1 MKLILGFA
9 NLSNINILHCESW
22 PVINKI
28 LKENIGANMFGSGTL
43 RSVLLNHIVNSN
55 FGNEISGLSTIE
67 LCIYIYI
74 YFYIY
79 IYICIQRSLHRATDA
94 TFVPRYAK
102 EDVIRSGHLQY
113 DTLYADNEIQVEAVL
128 CHVVLV
134 SCCAMLCHFMP
145 CMLCH
150 VVTCCV

>member
-22 PVINKI
+22 PLINKI
-28 LKENIGANMFGSGTL
+28 LKENIGANMFGFGTL
-43 RSVLLNHIVNSN
+43 RSVLLNQFNIVNAN
-55 FGNEISGLSTIE
+55 FGNEISGYLSTPE
-67 LCIYIYI
+67 LC
-74 YFYIY
+74 
-79 IYICIQRSLHRATDA
+79 ICIQRSLHRATDA

-128 CHVVLV
+128 CHVMT
-134 SCCAMLCHFMP
+134 CCAMLCN
-145 CMLCH
+145 
-150 VVTCCV
+150 VVTCCDML

>member
-28 LKENIGANMFGSGTL
+28 LKENIGANMFGFGTL
-43 RSVLLNHIVNSN
+43 RSVLLNQFNIVNAN
-55 FGNEISGLSTIE
+55 LEKKYQGIYLHLSSASVFRGR
-67 LCIYIYI
+67 CICICV
-74 YFYIY
+74 
-79 IYICIQRSLHRATDA
+79 CIQRSLHRATDA

-113 DTLYADNEIQVEAVL
+113 DTLYADNEIQVETVL
-128 CHVVLV
+128 
-134 SCCAMLCHFMP
+134 
-145 CMLCH
+145 
-150 VVTCCV
+150 